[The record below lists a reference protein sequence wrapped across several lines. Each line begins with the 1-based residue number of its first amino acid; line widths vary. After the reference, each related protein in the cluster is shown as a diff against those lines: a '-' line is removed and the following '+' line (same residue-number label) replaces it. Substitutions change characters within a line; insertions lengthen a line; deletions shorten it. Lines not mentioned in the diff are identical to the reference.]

1 MNRVAVVVLNYKGID
16 DTIACL
22 TSLVNQTY
30 KNFHIVVVENG
41 SDDGSAER
49 LEQLTPQYNEDLT
62 VIYNSK
68 NLGFTGGVNIGIR
81 WALEH
86 DYDYVALFNNDA
98 IAKST
103 WLEQLVGGMAT
114 GKKIG
119 MVTSL
124 LLHEHGDT
132 IDSTGDWY
140 SKWGLPFPRN
150 RGDLAV
156 KAPESQFVFGAT
168 GGATLYAAKMLRDI
182 GLFDEDLF
190 AYYEDTD
197 ICFRAQ
203 LAGWKVFYEKS
214 AIAYHKQG
222 ATSKKMASGFTVY
235 QTFKNLP
242 FVFIRNVPFRFLFPI
257 GIRFFIAY
265 WLMLGKATL
274 RGQGISALKGAFV
287 SLLYLP
293 KKLVERHSIQHKK
306 KVSNDYIKSLI
317 WNDLPPDQTG
327 LRKVRSFFTGK

>member
-1 MNRVAVVVLNYKGID
+1 MNRVAVVVLNYKGIN
-16 DTIACL
+16 DTVACL
-22 TSLVNQTY
+22 ASLAQQTY
-30 KNFHIVVVENG
+30 KDFSVIVIENG
-41 SDDGSAER
+41 SNDGSAEQLKQ
-49 LEQLTPQYNEDLT
+49 LESQYGEKLTI
-62 VIYNSK
+62 IYNAK
-68 NLGFTGGVNIGIR
+68 NLGFTGGVNTGIR
-81 WALEH
+81 WALKH
-86 DYDYVALFNNDA
+86 DYLYIALFNNDA
-98 IAKST
+98 IAKPT
-103 WLEQLVGGMAT
+103 WLEKLVDAT
-114 GKKIG
+114 ENKEVG

-132 IDSTGDWY
+132 IDSSGDWY

-150 RGDLAV
+150 RGDLAA

-168 GGATLYAAKMLRDI
+168 GGATLYAAKMFRDI

-203 LAGWKVFYEKS
+203 LAGWKIFYEKS
-214 AIAYHKQG
+214 AVAYHKQG

-257 GIRFFIAY
+257 GIRFFTAY
-265 WLMLGKATL
+265 WLMLGKAIL
-274 RGQGISALKGAFV
+274 REQGVSALKGAFV